1 MKKVLCLL
9 LASVVALMVAG
20 CSGSN
25 TSTTSISNT
34 NQTSETTV
42 DSSSDI
48 KYADESFITDTSKA
62 LETGWKK
69 ADELQFDDM
78 DVYDD
83 NFADA
88 ALEMM
93 SAESDVIAK
102 YRTATF
108 KDKNLQELATNYL
121 DALEDI
127 KNALSESDTD
137 PMNALLKTESPYNE
151 RSAVIKTLTEEYGL
165 TVSDKYESDLS
176 EIIKSATED
185 TLPVSEHEET
195 GSGTFY
201 VTTPS
206 GTSEDGNVPILY
218 FGEDDFLVSIG
229 MEAWDFDG
237 SRLTYIYLNGKEI
250 ETEQLADTQSSIG
263 LEQGDIQ
270 EGENTVVAV
279 QYDNDDPSGE
289 IVTYKT
295 ASFEVRMK

>member
-20 CSGSN
+20 CSG
-25 TSTTSISNT
+25 SNT

-108 KDKNLQELATNYL
+108 KDENLQELATNYL

-137 PMNALLKTESPYNE
+137 PMNALLKTESPYYE

-165 TVSDKYESDLS
+165 TVSEKYESDLS

-195 GSGTFY
+195 GNGTFY

-237 SRLTYIYLNGKEI
+237 SKLTYIYLNGKEL
-250 ETEQLADTQSSIG
+250 ETKQLADTQSSIG
-263 LEQGDIQ
+263 LEQDDIQ

-295 ASFEVRMK
+295 ATFEVRMK

>member
-127 KNALSESDTD
+127 KNAL
-137 PMNALLKTESPYNE
+137 
-151 RSAVIKTLTEEYGL
+151 
-165 TVSDKYESDLS
+165 
-176 EIIKSATED
+176 
-185 TLPVSEHEET
+185 
-195 GSGTFY
+195 
-201 VTTPS
+201 
-206 GTSEDGNVPILY
+206 
-218 FGEDDFLVSIG
+218 
-229 MEAWDFDG
+229 
-237 SRLTYIYLNGKEI
+237 
-250 ETEQLADTQSSIG
+250 
-263 LEQGDIQ
+263 
-270 EGENTVVAV
+270 
-279 QYDNDDPSGE
+279 
-289 IVTYKT
+289 
-295 ASFEVRMK
+295 